1 LSTGILIIARLGST
15 RLPEKHLI
23 DVGGRSFIDWL
34 AHRYLYGFQ
43 SLIDTGK
50 VRIVIATSTE
60 GENEKFEKIFKDSVI
75 DVFYGSDENI
85 PFRQLQ
91 CALKYGFKNIIS
103 VDGDDILCSVT
114 GAIKILEQLNNGEQ
128 AVKTTGLPLGMN
140 LMGYTCDYLHKALD
154 KYDIKQKIET
164 GWGRVFESN
173 IKNLELSKLR
183 PNQRLRFTLD
193 YEQDELFFKKIIT
206 HFGDNIL
213 SATDE
218 EVIDFVIEN
227 KVYKMNDSLNKIYW
241 NNFIN
246 LKQSE
251 L

>member
-1 LSTGILIIARLGST
+1 MTTGILIIARLGST
-15 RLPEKHLI
+15 RLQQKHLI

-43 SLIDTGK
+43 SLVDTGK
-50 VRIVIATSTE
+50 VQIVIATSTE
-60 GENEKFEKIFKDSVI
+60 GGNEKFEIIFKDSVI

-103 VDGDDILCSVT
+103 VDGDDILCSVS
-114 GAIKILEQLNNGEQ
+114 GAVKVLEQLDNGEQ

-140 LMGYTCDYLHKALD
+140 LMGYTFDYLQRALD

-164 GWGRVFESN
+164 GWGRVFESS
-173 IKNLELSKLR
+173 IKSLELSQL
-183 PNQRLRFTLD
+183 PDDQRLRFTLD
-193 YEQDELFFKKIIT
+193 YEQDSLFFKKIIT

-213 SATDE
+213 RATDE
-218 EVIDFVIEN
+218 EVINFVIEN
-227 KVYKMNDSLNKIYW
+227 KVYKLNDSLYKIYW
-241 NNFIN
+241 NNFTK

-251 L
+251 I